1 MLESAKSRE
10 ELFKMSRQGQE
21 IMNEI
26 EQSTKPIVVAIAG
39 SCLGGGF
46 EVWFS
51 KQYAFT
57 FVLLTYSVSFSLS
70 LSYCCQW

>member
-1 MLESAKSRE
+1 MLCLVFSMLESAKSRE

-46 EVWFS
+46 EV
-51 KQYAFT
+51 
-57 FVLLTYSVSFSLS
+57 
-70 LSYCCQW
+70 